1 MEYCTFNKSR
11 KTSPSS
17 PTLYSPL
24 QLHKGRRAAQYQCA
38 PRPDDKVHKTL
49 VALVMDKNV
58 ITLLVS
64 LKTTAMKSINSSHK

>member
-11 KTSPSS
+11 KTSPPS

-38 PRPDDKVHKTL
+38 HPDDKVHETL

-64 LKTTAMKSINSSHK
+64 LKTTAMKSINNSHK